1 MTQRASMKT
10 NWFHILLAVADAP
23 LHGYGIRQDVAERTG
38 GAVKLWPG
46 VLYRSLKALMEL
58 GWIREAEPPEDSP
71 TDARDRRFYA
81 VTPSGLEALGREV
94 GRMNAYLQAARD
106 KGVPFLHV

>member
-1 MTQRASMKT
+1 MTRPASMKT

-23 LHGYGIRQDVAERTG
+23 LHGYGIRQEVAERTG
-38 GAVKLWPG
+38 GTVTLWPG

-58 GWIREAEPPEDSP
+58 GWIRESDPPDDAP
-71 TDARDRRFYA
+71 ADARRRRFYA
-81 VTPSGLEALGREV
+81 VTPSGLEALGREA

-106 KGVPFLHV
+106 KGVPFRHV